1 MSSDRIFGLILI
13 ALAAGMSLLAWQFH
27 APISY
32 EPIGPRAYPLLVAV
46 LIAICSLWLVFR
58 PGKGAP
64 WPQGAIGR
72 KVTVMLL
79 VLFAYAA
86 LFLSLG
92 FVLATALVTIG
103 VGRLF
108 GGTWKQTVIGG
119 TLLGIGLY
127 VFFDILLDVALPVGD
142 LWNALQSG

>member
-1 MSSDRIFGLILI
+1 
-13 ALAAGMSLLAWQFH
+13 
-27 APISY
+27 
-32 EPIGPRAYPLLVAV
+32 
-46 LIAICSLWLVFR
+46 
-58 PGKGAP
+58 
-64 WPQGAIGR
+64 
-72 KVTVMLL
+72 MLL

-92 FVLATALVTIG
+92 FVFATVLVTIG

-127 VFFDILLDVALPVGD
+127 VLFDILLDVALPVGD
-142 LWNALQSG
+142 LWNALRSG